1 MHVLVVGAGLQGICT
16 AYFLAKQGAQVTV
29 LERNS
34 DLALEASGGNGGYL
48 QAECP
53 EVWNVPGIVRVLFG
67 AWRAG
72 LSEARDRS
80 PMVVDTRALLGL
92 IPWGVRFLRHSRAS
106 THLHHTALN
115 RELAQYSLRQMAD
128 LRATIS
134 ISYSHMNCG
143 GLFIFRDA
151 EAIQAYT
158 PLVNHLRERGA
169 LIELQGREEL
179 LAREPS
185 LVPIA
190 DKLHG
195 AIFYPRDESGDP
207 AAFCRALAT
216 HAGSQGAEFR
226 FNTEVKSLHS
236 TAEGVRV
243 RTDTGEVI
251 GDFLVIA
258 AGVAS
263 ERLARLLGVR
273 LPIAAA
279 KGYSLTIPFGEF
291 NARPS
296 HVIADMGVHA
306 GLNPMGNSLRV
317 AGTAQFCGLD
327 TSISPGRI
335 AYLLSL
341 VSEVLPEF
349 ARVLDRSNIA
359 PFAGLRPLS
368 ADGLPMIGATKT
380 RGVYVNSGHG
390 GLGWT
395 QAAGSARALVD
406 TLVGREPEIDLRPF
420 SPLRSLSR

>member
-1 MHVLVVGAGLQGICT
+1 MGDRQHERRVAAGAYGYPFVIQEAGQIIADGANVNESYLSPRQIAQTRFRVVSSKPPRHHLG
-16 AYFLAKQGAQVTV
+16 V
-29 LERNS
+29 LERDG

-53 EVWNVPGIVRVLFG
+53 EVWNAPGIVRVLFG
-67 AWRAG
+67 AWRASQ
-72 LSEARDRS
+72 SEARDRS
-80 PMVVDTRALLGL
+80 PMVVDTSTLLRL
-92 IPWGVRFLRHSRAS
+92 IPWGVRFLRHAHAS
-106 THLHHTALN
+106 TYLRHTALN

-128 LRATIS
+128 LRATLG
-134 ISYSHMNCG
+134 ISYSHMDPG

-195 AIFYPRDESGDP
+195 AIFYPRDESG
-207 AAFCRALAT
+207 
-216 HAGSQGAEFR
+216 
-226 FNTEVKSLHS
+226 
-236 TAEGVRV
+236 
-243 RTDTGEVI
+243 EVI

-263 ERLARLLGVR
+263 KRLARLLGVR

-317 AGTAQFCGLD
+317 AGTAQFCGMD

-341 VSEVLPEF
+341 VREVLPEF
-349 ARVLDRSNIA
+349 AKVLDRSNIA

-368 ADGLPMIGATKT
+368 ADGLPMIGATRT

-406 TLVGREPEIDLRPF
+406 TLVGREPENDLRPF
-420 SPLRSLSR
+420 SPLRGLSR